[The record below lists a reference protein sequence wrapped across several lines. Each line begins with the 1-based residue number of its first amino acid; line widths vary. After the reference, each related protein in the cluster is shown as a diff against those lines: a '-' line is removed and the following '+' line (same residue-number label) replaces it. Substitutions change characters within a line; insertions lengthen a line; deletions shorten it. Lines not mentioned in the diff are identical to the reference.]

1 MTISLGQATE
11 VWTHLWLSLEVGF
24 LVSCEKFCS
33 LSKQTWT
40 EPKWNRNG
48 DKFGFLKK
56 KNEEKSSKILFFSER
71 KRTTK
76 KHNLLVAKSSNKQN
90 FLKSRSRVTRNSRRR
105 RRWRSRRPPRFKSRP
120 RHSLAPTAR
129 HNNDAKDTRDGDK
142 LVHSV
147 IAKKLSNNLWPELA

>member
-1 MTISLGQATE
+1 MTISLGQATD

-40 EPKWNRNG
+40 KQKRRQIRIFEEK
-48 DKFGFLKK
+48 KTKK
-56 KNEEKSSKILFFSER
+56 KVRKFFFSER
-71 KRTTK
+71 KWTTK

-129 HNNDAKDTRDGDK
+129 HNDDANDTRDGDK
-142 LVHSV
+142 LVRSV
-147 IAKKLSNNLWPELA
+147 TVKHFSNKLWPELA